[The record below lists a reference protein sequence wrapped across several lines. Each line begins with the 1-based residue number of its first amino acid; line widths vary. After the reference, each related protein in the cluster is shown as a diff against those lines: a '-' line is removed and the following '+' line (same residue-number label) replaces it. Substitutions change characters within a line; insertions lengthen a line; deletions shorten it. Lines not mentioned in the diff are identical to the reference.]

1 MKLITPLLIVLLRAL
16 PLNAISAPLAPAEE
30 TIRHLLEFGSSDLS
44 IVTPELRPA
53 VVEKMREVARRKG
66 GWVLLGTTTF
76 SPMEA
81 DLLLLRLGDKFT
93 IERMMED
100 YRAYDSRT
108 SWSYVTSRFEYSQQP
123 LIIPY
128 LAEDFYSQENPQGG
142 ITIKPPPESME
153 FAVGAP
159 PRSIFSGV
167 VTTRIIEKAPEF
179 SAEMK
184 AWATQAYVVR
194 QKSPERFRNLMR
206 HWWDTNKAA
215 FERGD
220 YAAVV
225 PVAEPPPATPK
236 PATPPP
242 ATPLPNTPT
251 PPATPAASPLPPP
264 AATPALISGT
274 EWKTPVWP
282 WFAGLGALLAL
293 LAVMLKRR
301 A

>member
-1 MKLITPLLIVLLRAL
+1 M
-16 PLNAISAPLAPAEE
+16 AEKR
-30 TIRHLLEFGSSDLS
+30 TSSK
-44 IVTPELRPA
+44 I
-53 VVEKMREVARRKG
+53 
-66 GWVLLGTTTF
+66 GTTRIH
-76 SPMEA
+76 PIKA

-93 IERMMED
+93 IERMLED

-108 SWSYVTSRFEYSQQP
+108 SWSYVTSSFERSRQP

-128 LAEDFYSQENPQGG
+128 LAEDFYSQENPNRG
-142 ITIKPPPESME
+142 IVIQPPPESME

-179 SAEMK
+179 SPAMK

-194 QKSPERFRNLMR
+194 QQSPERFRNLMR

-215 FERGD
+215 FARGD
-220 YAAVV
+220 YQSVV
-225 PVAEPPPATPK
+225 PVAEPPPVP
-236 PATPPP
+236 PPP
-242 ATPLPNTPT
+242 ATPLPATPAPSTPT

-274 EWKTPVWP
+274 ERKTPVWP

-293 LAVMLKRR
+293 LAVILKRR